1 MKTLMKLMLLL
12 STLTAS
18 VCALTGCDEI
28 SPPQAE
34 AEENPFS
41 IVIGER
47 SDASISIQNISSGPI
62 TLNEVTVNNG
72 GCRTEWFTQ
81 SDSHT
86 FQMGDFLYGYTIP
99 CKAANVI
106 QVGVKTDRGD
116 FSYSFR

>member
-12 STLTAS
+12 STLMAS
-18 VCALTGCDEI
+18 ACALTGCDEI
-28 SPPQAE
+28 SPSQTE

-81 SDSHT
+81 SGSKT

-106 QVGVKTDRGD
+106 QVDVKTDRGN